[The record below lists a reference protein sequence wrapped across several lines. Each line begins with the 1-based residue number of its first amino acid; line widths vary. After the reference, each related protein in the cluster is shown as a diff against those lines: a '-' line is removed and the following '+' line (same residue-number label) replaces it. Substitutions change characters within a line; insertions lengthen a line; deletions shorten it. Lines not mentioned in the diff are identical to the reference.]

1 MMANA
6 KIEGKK
12 QNKTK
17 ATSRTSFK
25 PRIVDSSAL
34 IEEGKN
40 SRKKKTSSGLVAEG
54 CAGCE
59 APTDWM
65 S

>member
-1 MMANA
+1 MADA
-6 KIEGKK
+6 KIEREKK
-12 QNKTK
+12 PK

-34 IEEGKN
+34 IEE
-40 SRKKKTSSGLVAEG
+40 KKKLRGEKKKPSSGLVAEG
-54 CAGCE
+54 FAGCE
-59 APTDWM
+59 ALTDWM